1 MKETPKHIAAYTF
14 YRDMDKRS
22 LAKVATKFRVSETSV
37 NKWNKAFKWQRRIA
51 AWDTAIR
58 EGVEERAIEAVVEHR
73 INEIEHLDKAMTEID
88 TVMPLIFDAL
98 QSCAETDPQ
107 TGKKRVK
114 IIPETTQDM
123 AALYNAQARFVAMKV
138 KLVETVRKVIGE
150 PDKVEIKSTV
160 AVTLNDTLK
169 EYESVIKR
177 ISASDP
183 T

>member
-22 LAKVATKFRVSETSV
+22 LAKVAQKFRVSETSI
-37 NKWNKAFKWQRRIA
+37 NKWNKAFKWQMKIA

-73 INEIEHLDKAMTEID
+73 INEIEHLDRAMTDID
-88 TVMPLIFDAL
+88 AVMPLIFDAL
-98 QSCAETDPQ
+98 ESCTETDPQ

-114 IIPETTQDM
+114 IVPESTQDM
-123 AALYNAQARFVAMKV
+123 AALYNAQARFVTAKV

-150 PDKVEIKSTV
+150 SDNINVKNILEVR
-160 AVTLNDTLK
+160 
-169 EYESVIKR
+169 YE
-177 ISASDP
+177 DP
-183 T
+183 SNGI